1 MAGSSW
7 APDEDLIIP
16 FFNAHPELRLVLA
29 PHVVSEEH
37 LKEIERKLQR
47 KTLRYSCATEANV
60 ADAECLIIDCYGLLS
75 SIYRYATVAYVGG
88 GFGVGR
94 HNVPE
99 AAVYGCPV
107 MIGPN
112 NEKFREARDLIACGG
127 VKEIHDTDDFNSTLS
142 TLLNDKEALKEA
154 GDAAANYIAGNAGAA
169 DAIFQSKAVC
179 FD

>member
-1 MAGSSW
+1 MA
-7 APDEDLIIP
+7 E
-16 FFNAHPELRLVLA
+16 
-29 PHVVSEEH
+29 
-37 LKEIERKLQR
+37 
-47 KTLRYSCATEANV
+47 
-60 ADAECLIIDCYGLLS
+60 AECLIIDCYGLLS

-88 GFGVGR
+88 GFGVGI

-142 TLLNDKEALKEA
+142 TLLNDKAALKEA